1 VQRLTYAFRFIKACF
16 TLAFKAPPLRRTW
29 FYLWMGGA
37 SLLSFWLFPLG
48 VVVVVIGLRP
58 GGMILIG
65 LFIILLLFGLLAWG
79 EVTALETCRALDGLT
94 KVEIHPDELSVQK
107 REFSRWQDVFLWVLI
122 LPGLTVIHAFD
133 RAFRPEHAEINSW
146 LAASYLILPVI
157 SLEDLNLTEA
167 QERIKQ
173 LVSDRLLR
181 FHPDLVGVRQFVGVI
196 QWLLILVGTILGF
209 WVGLRIADP
218 LTAGL
223 LSRLMA
229 MAAGL
234 ALAGLLTVLG
244 IFLSSFNRACYY
256 TALYQWALNVESAR
270 KFGDA
275 SQGGPPAI
283 FRQVLRTGNPSE
295 KES

>member
-1 VQRLTYAFRFIKACF
+1 MQRLTYAFRFIKACF
-16 TLAFKAPPLRRTW
+16 SLAFKNPPLRRPW
-29 FYLWMGGA
+29 FYLWMGGV

-48 VVVVVIGLRP
+48 VVVLVIGLRP

-79 EVTALETCRALDGLT
+79 EVTGLETCRALDALT
-94 KVEIHPDELSVQK
+94 RAEDHPDALSVQQ
-107 REFSRWQDVFLWVLI
+107 REFSRWQDVFLWVLM
-122 LPGLTVIHAFD
+122 LPGLTVIHLFD
-133 RAFRPEHAEINSW
+133 RAFRPEQAEINDW
-146 LAASYLILPVI
+146 LDASYLILPVI
-157 SLEDLNLTEA
+157 SLEDLGLTEA

-181 FHPDLVGVRQFVGVI
+181 FHPDLVGVRQVVGVI
-196 QWLLILVGTILGF
+196 QWVLILVGTILGF

-244 IFLSSFNRACYY
+244 IFFSSFSRAGYY

-275 SQGGPPAI
+275 SQGLPPMI
-283 FRQVLRTGNPSE
+283 LRQVLQTEKPGE